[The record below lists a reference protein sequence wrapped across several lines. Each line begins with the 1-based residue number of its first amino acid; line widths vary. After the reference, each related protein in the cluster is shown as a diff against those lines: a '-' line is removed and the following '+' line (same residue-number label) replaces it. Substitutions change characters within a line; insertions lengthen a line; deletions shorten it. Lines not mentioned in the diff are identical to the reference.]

1 MAYVAGYS
9 HITLGSVP
17 AEIKDEVWLSFE
29 SWIGFLQSFPGIMDI
44 RISARELANGDIRFL
59 IESRWEYPEQ
69 LEAWAASKWA
79 ADKLLMAFPKP
90 AYDVQA
96 EPFMDLD

>member
-1 MAYVAGYS
+1 MAYTAAYS

-29 SWIGFLQSFPGIMDI
+29 SWVGFLQSFPGLMDV
-44 RISARELANGDIRFL
+44 RMAARELPNGDIRFL
-59 IESRWEYPEQ
+59 INTRWEYPEQ
-69 LEAWAASKWA
+69 LQAWAASIWA

-90 AYDVQA
+90 AYDVTGEA
-96 EPFMDLD
+96 FMDLD